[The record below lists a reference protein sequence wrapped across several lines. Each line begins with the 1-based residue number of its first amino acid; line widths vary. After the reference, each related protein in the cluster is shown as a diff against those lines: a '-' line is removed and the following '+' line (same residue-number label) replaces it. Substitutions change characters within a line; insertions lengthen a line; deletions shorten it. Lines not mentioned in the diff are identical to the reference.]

1 MTWYLQ
7 TIRCYAGMVRRC
19 AERKG
24 KNLIVEPATIPG
36 EADKA
41 LQLRRM
47 KRIPLILL
55 LMMALLF
62 AVTLHHPAS
71 WAAWLH
77 AFAEAGM
84 VGALADW
91 FAVVALFR
99 HPLGLPIPHTAIIPN
114 RKNDIGESMSR
125 FVADHFLE
133 PGVVRKKL
141 QNTDLAAFVISWLK
155 SEKGRH
161 SVEDLSVTVLR
172 WALGALHEERVRRF
186 LSRLSSRQLANVS
199 LAPLL
204 GNTLEWL
211 VRGQRH
217 QQILT
222 QVLRYTIVLVND
234 NREAIRMKVKQ
245 ESPWWLPGFVD
256 DRILKQM
263 LERIEHQLFEM
274 ALDQDH
280 PLRGQFNQWMERL
293 AHDLKNNAEH
303 RRLGDDIKQQ
313 LLANDELQDYLY
325 GLWREIAQN
334 IESDIEKP
342 ESVIKKHVGQWLN
355 TVAEEL
361 DGDPDMQSWVNAW
374 LVDAITLIV
383 ARNSAQIASLISDTV
398 KSWDGVDTS
407 RRVEL
412 AIGRDLQFIRING
425 TLVGGLVGLFIHAIK
440 IYI

>member
-1 MTWYLQ
+1 
-7 TIRCYAGMVRRC
+7 
-19 AERKG
+19 
-24 KNLIVEPATIPG
+24 VEPAAIPG
-36 EADKA
+36 ETDKA

-47 KRIPLILL
+47 KRIPLFLL
-55 LMMALLF
+55 LIMAVMF
-62 AVTLHHPAS
+62 ALTLHHPAS

-141 QNTDLAAFVISWLK
+141 QNTDLAAFVINWLK
-155 SEKGRH
+155 SDKGRR
-161 SVEDLSVTVLR
+161 SVEDLSAAVLR

-186 LSRLSSRQLANVS
+186 LSRLSSKQLANIS
-199 LAPLL
+199 LAPML
-204 GNTLEWL
+204 GSTLEWL

-222 QVLRYTIVLVND
+222 QVLRYTIVLVHD
-234 NREAIRMKVKQ
+234 NRDAIRTKVKQ

-256 DRILKQM
+256 DRILKKM

-280 PLRGQFNQWMERL
+280 PLRDQFNQWVEHL
-293 AHDLKNNAEH
+293 AHDLKNSAEH

-334 IESDIEKP
+334 IEADIESP
-342 ESVIKKHVGQWLN
+342 ESAIREQVGQRLLG
-355 TVAEEL
+355 VAEEL
-361 DGDPDMQSWVNAW
+361 EGDPDMQNWVNVW
-374 LVDAITLIV
+374 LVDAITMIV

-398 KSWDGVDTS
+398 KSWDGLDTS

-425 TLVGGLVGLFIHAIK
+425 TLVGGLVGLLIHAIK
-440 IYI
+440 LYV

>member
-1 MTWYLQ
+1 MSVVKPSAIPTE
-7 TIRCYAGMVRRC
+7 IDK
-19 AERKG
+19 ER
-24 KNLIVEPATIPG
+24 
-36 EADKA
+36 
-41 LQLRRM
+41 QLRRM
-47 KRIPLILL
+47 KRIPLLL
-55 LMMALLF
+55 LCLMAVLF
-62 AVTLHHPAS
+62 FLTLHSPAS
-71 WAAWLH
+71 WAGWLH

-125 FVADHFLE
+125 FVADHFLKPE
-133 PGVVRKKL
+133 VVRKKL
-141 QNTDLAAFVISWLK
+141 KDTNLAAFVVSWLK
-155 SEKGRH
+155 SEKGKR
-161 SVEDLSVTVLR
+161 SIEDLTTAVLR
-172 WALGALHEERVRRF
+172 WALGALHEKRVRKF
-186 LSRLSSRQLANVS
+186 LSRLSSRQLADVS

-222 QVLRYTIVLVND
+222 QILRYTIVLVHD
-234 NREAIRMKVKQ
+234 NRDAIRERVQQ

-256 DRILKQM
+256 DRILKKM

-280 PLRGQFNQWMERL
+280 ALRDKFNQWIGNL
-293 AHDLKNNAEH
+293 ASELKQNPEH
-303 RRLGDDIKQQ
+303 RRLGDEFKQQ
-313 LLANDELQDYLY
+313 LLENDELQDYLY
-325 GLWREIAQN
+325 GLWRELART

-342 ESVIKKHVGQWLN
+342 ESVIRQHVGQWLEN
-355 TVAEEL
+355 VAEEL
-361 DGDPDMQSWVNAW
+361 DKDPDMQAW
-374 LVDAITLIV
+374 LNDWLVNAITLV
-383 ARNSAQIASLISDTV
+383 VDRNSAQIASLISDTV
-398 KSWDGVDTS
+398 KSWDGMDTS

-425 TLVGGLVGLFIHAIK
+425 TLVGGLVGLIIHAFKLTI
-440 IYI
+440 

>member
-1 MTWYLQ
+1 M
-7 TIRCYAGMVRRC
+7 
-19 AERKG
+19 
-24 KNLIVEPATIPG
+24 VEPVALPG
-36 EADKA
+36 EIDKA

-47 KRIPLILL
+47 KRIPLLL
-55 LMMALLF
+55 LCLMALIF
-62 AVTLHHPAS
+62 ALTLHSPAS

-133 PGVVRKKL
+133 PEVVRKKL
-141 QNTDLAAFVISWLK
+141 QSTNLAAFVVSWLK
-155 SEKGRH
+155 SDKGRR
-161 SVEDLSVTVLR
+161 SVEDLSTAVLR
-172 WALGALHEERVRRF
+172 WALNALHEKRVRRF
-186 LSRLSSRQLANVS
+186 LSRLSSKQLADIS

-222 QVLRYTIVLVND
+222 QVLRYTIVLVHD
-234 NREAIRMKVKQ
+234 NRDAIRARVQK

-256 DRILKQM
+256 DRILKTM

-280 PLRGQFNQWMERL
+280 QLRDQFNQWVQKL
-293 AHDLKNNAEH
+293 AHELKNNPEH
-303 RRLGDDIKQQ
+303 RRLGDDLKQQ
-313 LLANDELQDYLY
+313 LLDNDELQDYLY
-325 GLWREIAQN
+325 GLWRELANN
-334 IESDIEKP
+334 IEADIEKP
-342 ESVIKKHVGQWLN
+342 ESVIRQHVGQWLDN
-355 TVAEEL
+355 VAGEL
-361 DGDPDMQSWVNAW
+361 DNDKDMQAWVNAW
-374 LVDAITLIV
+374 LVNAITLV
-383 ARNSAQIASLISDTV
+383 VGRNSAQIASLISDTV
-398 KSWDGVDTS
+398 KSWDGMDTS

-425 TLVGGLVGLFIHAIK
+425 TLVGGLVGLLIHAVK
-440 IYI
+440 LYI

>member
-1 MTWYLQ
+1 M
-7 TIRCYAGMVRRC
+7 
-19 AERKG
+19 
-24 KNLIVEPATIPG
+24 EPTAIPT
-36 EADKA
+36 ENDKA

-47 KRIPLILL
+47 KRIPLLL
-55 LMMALLF
+55 LCLMALLF
-62 AVTLHHPAS
+62 ALTLHSPAS

-114 RKNDIGESMSR
+114 RKNDIGESMTR

-133 PGVVRKKL
+133 PEVVRKKL
-141 QNTDLAAFVISWLK
+141 QNTNLAAFVVSWLK
-155 SEKGRH
+155 SDKGRQ
-161 SVEDLSVTVLR
+161 SVEELTTSVLR
-172 WALGALHEERVRRF
+172 WALGALHEKRVRRF
-186 LSRLSSRQLANVS
+186 LSRLSSKQLADVS

-204 GNTLEWL
+204 GNTLDWL

-222 QVLRYTIVLVND
+222 QVLRYTIVLVHD
-234 NREAIRMKVKQ
+234 NRDAIRAKVQK

-256 DRILKQM
+256 DRILKKM

-274 ALDQDH
+274 ALDQEH
-280 PLRGQFNQWMERL
+280 PLRDQFSQWVQNL
-293 AHDLKNNAEH
+293 AHDLKNSPEH
-303 RRLGDDIKQQ
+303 RRMGDDFKQQ
-313 LLANDELQDYLY
+313 LLENDELQDYLF
-325 GLWREIAQN
+325 GLWRELARS
-334 IESDIEKP
+334 IEADIEKP
-342 ESVIKKHVGQWLN
+342 ESVIRQQVGQWLGN
-355 TVAEEL
+355 VAEEL
-361 DGDPDMQSWVNAW
+361 DRDPDMQAWVNTW
-374 LVDAITLIV
+374 LVNAITLV
-383 ARNSAQIASLISDTV
+383 VGRNSAQIASLISDTV
-398 KSWDGVDTS
+398 RSWDGMDTS

-425 TLVGGLVGLFIHAIK
+425 TLVGGLVGLLIHAVK

>member
-1 MTWYLQ
+1 M
-7 TIRCYAGMVRRC
+7 
-19 AERKG
+19 
-24 KNLIVEPATIPG
+24 EPPALPIET
-36 EADKA
+36 DKA

-47 KRIPLILL
+47 KRIPLLL
-55 LMMALLF
+55 LLLMALLF
-62 AVTLHHPAS
+62 GLTLHSPAP

-133 PGVVRKKL
+133 PEVVRKKL
-141 QNTDLAAFVISWLK
+141 QNTNLAAFVVSWLK
-155 SEKGRH
+155 SEKGQR
-161 SVEDLSVTVLR
+161 SVEELTTAVLR
-172 WALGALHEERVRRF
+172 WALGALHEKRVRRF
-186 LSRLSSRQLANVS
+186 LSRLSSKQLADVS

-222 QVLRYTIVLVND
+222 QVLRYTIVLVHD
-234 NREAIRMKVKQ
+234 NRDAIRAKVQK

-256 DRILKQM
+256 DRILKKM

-280 PLRGQFNQWMERL
+280 PLREQFNQWAQNL
-293 AHDLKNNAEH
+293 AHDLKNSAEH
-303 RRLGDDIKQQ
+303 RRLGDEFKQQ
-313 LLANDELQDYLY
+313 LLENDELQDYLY
-325 GLWREIAQN
+325 GLWRELAGN
-334 IESDIEKP
+334 IESDLDKP
-342 ESVIKKHVGQWLN
+342 ESVIRQQVGQWLVN
-355 TVAEEL
+355 VAEEL
-361 DGDPDMQSWVNAW
+361 DNDEDMQTWLNAW
-374 LVDAITLIV
+374 LVNAITLV
-383 ARNSAQIASLISDTV
+383 VGRNSAQIASLISDTV
-398 KSWDGVDTS
+398 KSWDGMDTS

-425 TLVGGLVGLFIHAIK
+425 TLVGGLVGLLIHAIK

>member
-1 MTWYLQ
+1 M
-7 TIRCYAGMVRRC
+7 
-19 AERKG
+19 
-24 KNLIVEPATIPG
+24 EPPALPLEI
-36 EADKA
+36 DKA

-47 KRIPLILL
+47 KRIPLLL
-55 LMMALLF
+55 LFLMALLF
-62 AVTLHHPAS
+62 GFTLHSPAP

-133 PGVVRKKL
+133 PDVVRKKL
-141 QNTDLAAFVISWLK
+141 QNTDLAAFVVSWLK
-155 SEKGRH
+155 SEKGRR
-161 SVEDLSVTVLR
+161 SVEELSAAVLR

-186 LSRLSSRQLANVS
+186 LSRLSSKQLANVN

-222 QVLRYTIVLVND
+222 QVLRYTIVMVHD
-234 NREAIRMKVKQ
+234 NRDAIRSKVQQ
-245 ESPWWLPGFVD
+245 ESPWWVPGFVD
-256 DRILKQM
+256 DRILKKM

-274 ALDQDH
+274 ALDPDH
-280 PLRGQFNQWMERL
+280 PLRSKFSGWVQNL
-293 AHDLKNNAEH
+293 AHDLKNSPEH
-303 RRLGDDIKQQ
+303 QRLGEEFKEQ

-325 GLWREIAQN
+325 GLWRELAES

-342 ESVIKKHVGQWLN
+342 ESVIGQHVGQWLGG
-355 TVAEEL
+355 VAEEL
-361 DGDPDMQSWVNAW
+361 DRDRGMQAWVNAW
-374 LVDAITLIV
+374 LVDAITLV
-383 ARNSAQIASLISDTV
+383 VGRNSAQIASLISDTV
-398 KSWDGVDTS
+398 RSWDGEDTS

-425 TLVGGLVGLFIHAIK
+425 TLVGGLVGLLIHAIK
-440 IYI
+440 LCI